1 MRIANIIM
9 PVLIATLA
17 NLAVDAMAGEE
28 IYRWVDE
35 NGVVHFSS
43 EPPQNT
49 SAEQITIQQ
58 DKIPAPTSSSASD
71 ATAGDTLAEPELSPA
86 EQERAAREK
95 KRTEMQEQKKAIA
108 AACEQNKKIVAQLEP
123 STRVMVQ
130 NEDGTVS
137 RMDDNV
143 RLETLD
149 KAKTYI
155 AENCDK

>member
-1 MRIANIIM
+1 MRIATMIM

-35 NGVVHFSS
+35 NGVVHFGS

-49 SAEQITIQQ
+49 SAEQIIIQQ
-58 DKIPAPTSSSASD
+58 DKIPDTTSSSGSD
-71 ATAGDTLAEPELSPA
+71 ATTEDTLAEPQPNFA
-86 EQERAAREK
+86 GQEREARAK
-95 KRTEMQEQKKAIA
+95 QRAEMEEQKKLIA
-108 AACEQNKKIVAQLEP
+108 EACEQRKKVVSALEP

-130 NEDGTVS
+130 MEDGTAT

-143 RLETLD
+143 RLETLNE
-149 KAKTYI
+149 AKSFI
-155 AENCDK
+155 ASNCDD